1 MPNSTLLGK
10 KTCFVIQGFGEKT
23 DFTTGRKLNLDASYQ
38 VIKEAVEEAGLE
50 CIRADEI
57 KHSGTI
63 DEPMY
68 QRILHADLV
77 IADLSTYNVNAA
89 YELGVRYGLRPYT
102 TIIVA
107 EDQFKNPFDVSHIVI
122 RPYKHL
128 GEDIGVS
135 EARRFKKDL
144 KDSIAAIM
152 AEPSVDSPVYTFL
165 KNLRPP
171 AEESGPPTA
180 YTPVPAAGGPGSQ
193 RDESD
198 REFLDQTLAA
208 KARGELVLAALRSVS
223 PADQSAKQLLDQALA
238 AKARGE
244 FALAKPLLQ
253 AVRQMRPNDDYVVQQ
268 LALATYKS
276 KQPDPKTALEESRSI
291 LRTLNPASTNDP
303 ETLGL
308 WGAVHKRLW
317 EITEERANLDESI
330 AAYERGFYLKQDYYN
345 GINLAFLLNVRAA
358 LDEHLGER
366 AEAVA
371 DFIVAR
377 RVRRQVLQLC
387 EEALKA
393 QPKDYWIL
401 ATMWEAAVGLE
412 DDAAAAKWEEQAKAL
427 ATEGW
432 MLESTRSQLD
442 KLKGLLKSSPL
453 KNL

>member
-1 MPNSTLLGK
+1 MGNSTTAGK
-10 KTCFVIQGFGEKT
+10 RTCFVIQGFGEKT
-23 DFTTGRKLNLDASYQ
+23 DFTTGRKFNLDASYT
-38 VIKEAVEEAGLE
+38 VIKEAVDEAGLE

-68 QRILHADLV
+68 QQILRADLV

-89 YELGVRYGLRPYT
+89 YELGVRYGLRPHA

-122 RPYKHL
+122 RHYKHL

-144 KDSIAAIM
+144 KDAIAAII
-152 AEPSVDSPVYTFL
+152 AKPSVDSPVYTFL
-165 KNLRPP
+165 QNLRPP
-171 AEESGPPTA
+171 VEEAALAKA
-180 YTPVPAAGGPGSQ
+180 YAPAPASPASPEDQSVKGL
-193 RDESD
+193 
-198 REFLDQTLAA
+198 LDQARAA
-208 KARGELVLAALRSVS
+208 KARGDFAVAKGLLAV
-223 PADQSAKQLLDQALA
+223 
-238 AKARGE
+238 
-244 FALAKPLLQ
+244 
-253 AVRQMRPNDDYVVQQ
+253 VRTMRPNDDYVVQQ

-276 KQPDPKTALEESRSI
+276 GQPDPKTALVEARSI
-291 LRTLNPASTNDP
+291 LKTLNPEISNDP

-317 EITEERANLDESI
+317 DLTNERAHLDEAI

-358 LDEHLGER
+358 LDEKRGDR
-366 AEAVA
+366 AEAIA
-371 DFIVAR
+371 DFITAR

-387 EEALKA
+387 EVALRA
-393 QPKDYWIL
+393 QPGDYWLL

-412 DDAAAAKWEEQAKAL
+412 DDDAAAKWAEQAKAC
-427 ATEGW
+427 AGEGW
-432 MLESTRSQLD
+432 MLESTRSQLE

-453 KNL
+453 KGL

>member
-1 MPNSTLLGK
+1 MSDSTTEGK
-10 KTCFVIQGFGEKT
+10 RNCFVIQGFGEKT
-23 DFTTGRKLNLDASYQ
+23 DFTTGRKFNLDASYQ

-68 QRILHADLV
+68 QWILRADLV

-89 YELGVRYGLRPYT
+89 YELGVRYGLRPHA

-107 EDQFKNPFDVSHIVI
+107 EEQFKNPFDVSHIVI
-122 RPYKHL
+122 RRYKHL

-135 EARRFKKDL
+135 EARRFKTDL
-144 KDSIAAIM
+144 KDAIAAIM
-152 AEPSVDSPVYTFL
+152 AKPGVDSPVYTFL

-171 AEESGPPTA
+171 AEEGGLTKA
-180 YTPVPAAGGPGSQ
+180 YTPALTPGAPASQ
-193 RDESD
+193 DDQSVKEL
-198 REFLDQTLAA
+198 LDQARAA
-208 KARGELVLAALRSVS
+208 KARGDFGV
-223 PADQSAKQLLDQALA
+223 
-238 AKARGE
+238 ARGL
-244 FALAKPLLQ
+244 LAV
-253 AVRQMRPNDDYVVQQ
+253 VRTMRPNDDYVVQQ

-276 KQPDPKTALEESRSI
+276 GQPDPKTALEESRSI
-291 LRTLNPASTNDP
+291 LKTLSPEISNDP

-317 EITEERANLDESI
+317 DLTNERANLDESI

-358 LDEHLGER
+358 LDEKLGDR
-366 AEAVA
+366 AEVIA
-371 DFIVAR
+371 DFITAR

-387 EEALKA
+387 QVALDA

-412 DDAAAAKWEEQAKAL
+412 DDTAAARWEEQAEAL
-427 ATEGW
+427 AAEGW
-432 MLESTRSQLD
+432 MLESTRSQLER
-442 KLKGLLKSSPL
+442 LKGLLKSSPL

>member
-1 MPNSTLLGK
+1 MSDSTTEGK
-10 KTCFVIQGFGEKT
+10 RNCFVIQGFGEKT
-23 DFTTGRKLNLDASYQ
+23 DFTTGRKFNLDASYQ

-68 QRILHADLV
+68 QRILRADLV

-89 YELGVRYGLRPYT
+89 YELGVRYGLRPHA

-107 EDQFKNPFDVSHIVI
+107 EEQFKNPFDVSHIVI
-122 RPYKHL
+122 RRYKHL

-144 KDSIAAIM
+144 KDAIAAII
-152 AEPSVDSPVYTFL
+152 AEPGVDSPVYTFL

-171 AEESGPPTA
+171 VEEGA
-180 YTPVPAAGGPGSQ
+180 LAKAHAPAPGAPASPDDQ
-193 RDESD
+193 SVKEL
-198 REFLDQTLAA
+198 LDQARAA
-208 KARGELVLAALRSVS
+208 KARGDFGV
-223 PADQSAKQLLDQALA
+223 
-238 AKARGE
+238 ARGL
-244 FALAKPLLQ
+244 LAV
-253 AVRQMRPNDDYVVQQ
+253 VRTMRPNDDYVVQQ

-276 KQPDPKTALEESRSI
+276 GQPDPKTALEESRSI
-291 LRTLNPASTNDP
+291 LKTLSPEISNDP

-317 EITEERANLDESI
+317 DLTKERANLDESI

-358 LDEHLGER
+358 LDEKLGDR
-366 AEAVA
+366 AEAIA
-371 DFIVAR
+371 DFITAR

-387 EEALKA
+387 QVALDA

-412 DDAAAAKWEEQAKAL
+412 DDTAAARWEEQAEAL
-427 ATEGW
+427 AAEGW
-432 MLESTRSQLD
+432 MLESTRSQLER
-442 KLKGLLKSSPL
+442 LKGLLKSSPL